1 MVQRIQSLYL
11 FFSAIISLG
20 LIFVFALWENVD
32 KIEFFAMDLFDESN
46 LAYNVVPI
54 LFLFSGLMSLLSLS
68 LFKTRLKQF
77 ILNRFNIL
85 INLILL
91 GVLIYHLLTL
101 SREAEVSEKGIG
113 VVLPIIVIVLLV
125 FANKAIKKD
134 EDLVKSVDRLR

>member
-20 LIFVFALWENVD
+20 LIFIFALWKNVD
-32 KIEFFAMDLFDESN
+32 KIEFFAMDLLDESN
-46 LAYNVVPI
+46 LAYNIVPI
-54 LFLFSGLMSLLSLS
+54 LFLLSGLMSLISLS

-101 SREAEVSEKGIG
+101 SGEAEVSEKGIG

-125 FANKAIKKD
+125 LANKAIKKD